1 MQSQTRNLGD
11 TGTSLSRSSN
21 MGSTLGRSSEGPA
34 SPLRSAATK
43 RFSKELQMQATP
55 NQGWPTSQLGQGE
68 AGAGGLFKSRMTQLL
83 TMDGSA
89 MAKQL
94 KKTKS
99 QEKKERASKASNAKS
114 LEARSMAID
123 AKCSPEVRRAFRA
136 LPVERCGCATI
147 QAVWSACD
155 TFWEFDTAH
164 SGAITR
170 EGYINLMRECATVN
184 TLRMLRRARLE
195 FRFRRSAAPVL
206 LEDFLLMIWPKAT
219 SEDRAR
225 MMRWAELRECFDIVK
240 HNFGATDQDL
250 ERLYRL
256 LSFRSKGGQV
266 QVVASELGRARLLPK
281 EVITT
286 FARERHPKE
295 VCFDYEDFKTIV
307 WPKLKERWVSSDTIR
322 KQKTL
327 MEEKDSLRVRIQR
340 QTEADHPG

>member
-1 MQSQTRNLGD
+1 MRKMIFRQCQ
-11 TGTSLSRSSN
+11 
-21 MGSTLGRSSEGPA
+21 GPA

-43 RFSKELQMQATP
+43 RFSKELLLGTERVTLVAMRGRRWWFVQEQDDATVDH
-55 NQGWPTSQLGQGE
+55 GQ
-68 AGAGGLFKSRMTQLL
+68 FC
-83 TMDGSA
+83 DGKA
-89 MAKQL
+89 A
-94 KKTKS
+94 
-99 QEKKERASKASNAKS
+99 EKDEKLASKASNAKS

-225 MMRWAELRECFDIVK
+225 MMRWAELREAPWTCK
-240 HNFGATDQDL
+240 AW
-250 ERLYRL
+250 R
-256 LSFRSKGGQV
+256 
-266 QVVASELGRARLLPK
+266 
-281 EVITT
+281 
-286 FARERHPKE
+286 
-295 VCFDYEDFKTIV
+295 
-307 WPKLKERWVSSDTIR
+307 KLKGIRTSKHQILGYMDTH
-322 KQKTL
+322 TH
-327 MEEKDSLRVRIQR
+327 
-340 QTEADHPG
+340 T

>member
-83 TMDGSA
+83 TMDSSA

-123 AKCSPEVRRAFRA
+123 AKCSPE
-136 LPVERCGCATI
+136 
-147 QAVWSACD
+147 AVWSACD